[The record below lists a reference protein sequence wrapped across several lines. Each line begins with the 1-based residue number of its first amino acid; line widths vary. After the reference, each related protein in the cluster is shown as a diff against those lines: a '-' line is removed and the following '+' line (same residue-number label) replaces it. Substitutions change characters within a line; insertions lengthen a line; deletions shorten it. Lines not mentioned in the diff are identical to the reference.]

1 MFLAVAQRRWTQ
13 CRNAIRVSSTVLRPS
28 RTSKHS
34 SCCSR
39 RWNWKHYMKRHRVCE
54 IAAQFVRHTQTHA
67 VCVWSKRWARISAGL
82 RLLLDSSRWR
92 RRRNY
97 HSLMSPID
105 TAIRRRTI
113 VKYRQPTSTVLWSD
127 CLVLA
132 QLFPVPCICCSLC
145 VCFLN
150 IAPVPVSLTI

>member
-54 IAAQFVRHTQTHA
+54 IPAHFVRHTQTQA
-67 VCVWSKRWARISAGL
+67 VRFW
-82 RLLLDSSRWR
+82 
-92 RRRNY
+92 N
-97 HSLMSPID
+97 
-105 TAIRRRTI
+105 
-113 VKYRQPTSTVLWSD
+113 
-127 CLVLA
+127 
-132 QLFPVPCICCSLC
+132 
-145 VCFLN
+145 
-150 IAPVPVSLTI
+150 